1 MSTRRTSRPRRH
13 KTVMKHTMLLALLVS
28 ACDHRAPTAPTVPA
42 PAVAPPATPT
52 PRTFVTF
59 RLTGFVR
66 DDQDTPIAGARVT
79 LVGSSPA
86 PPVVT
91 DATGFYE
98 TSASIDTLFVVPTAN
113 LTIRKDG
120 YEDVDNAAI
129 FRNRQDATADYRMFR
144 KTMVPAGTN
153 ARFSIAFNGPLCGL
167 ELEYPC
173 RHIVVM
179 APTRGTLVIETVS
192 DMPSQRFPF
201 GPVPPVSY
209 GFQGVTRLSKPVRAG
224 EAVPVEI
231 LWVWSGTGWTSSG
244 SESFTLKTSLEP

>member
-1 MSTRRTSRPRRH
+1 
-13 KTVMKHTMLLALLVS
+13 MKHAMLLALLVS
-28 ACDHRAPTAPTVPA
+28 ACDHPAPTAPTVPA
-42 PAVAPPATPT
+42 PAVAPPAAPT
-52 PRTFVTF
+52 PRTFVTL

-66 DDQDTPIAGARVT
+66 DDQDSPIAGARVT

-98 TSASIDTLFVVPTAN
+98 TSAGIDTLFVVPAAS

-120 YEDVDNAAI
+120 YEDVDNVAI
-129 FRNRQDATADYRMFR
+129 FRNRQDTTADYRMFR

-153 ARFSIAFNGPLCGL
+153 ARVPIAFNGPLCGF
-167 ELEYPC
+167 ELEFPC
-173 RHIVVM
+173 RRIVVM

-192 DMPSQRFPF
+192 DVPSERFPF

-209 GFQGVTRLSKPVRAG
+209 AFQGVTRLSKPVRAG

-231 LWVWSGTGWTSSG
+231 LWVWSRTASG
-244 SESFTLKTSLEP
+244 SQDFTLKTSLEP